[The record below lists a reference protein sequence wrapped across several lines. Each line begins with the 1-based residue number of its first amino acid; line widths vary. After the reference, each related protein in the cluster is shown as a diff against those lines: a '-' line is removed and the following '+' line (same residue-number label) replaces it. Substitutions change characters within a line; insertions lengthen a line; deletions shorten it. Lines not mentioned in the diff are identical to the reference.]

1 MADWFPCNISSK
13 YEWISM
19 KLHQWLHSRNPKV
32 KFSHGRNLRVLISSV
47 ASDWLIGFRAISQ
60 VNMNRFQ
67 QKLHQWLHSRNPK
80 VQFGHGRNLRILISS
95 VASDWLIGFRAISQV
110 NMNGFQRNFI
120 SGFIA
125 GIRRSSSV
133 MGKIRAY

>member
-1 MADWFPCNISSK
+1 MALFFMPPANFSCRRHIVFTLSVSPSVRQSVSPSVRQSRWFPCDISSK
-13 YEWISM
+13 YEWIST

-32 KFSHGRNLRVLISSV
+32 KF
-47 ASDWLIGFRAISQ
+47 
-60 VNMNRFQ
+60 
-67 QKLHQWLHSRNPK
+67 
-80 VQFGHGRNLRILISS
+80 GHGRNPRILISS

-125 GIRRSSSV
+125 GIRRSYVRSWVKSV
-133 MGKIRAY
+133 HTN